1 MNDIFVGRIMSSP
14 VQTVLPET
22 PIHEAAETML
32 SHDIGSLVVV
42 DENDQPTGILTSTD
56 FVRLAAD
63 REPTDDTVVSSYMT
77 EALTT
82 ATAHDE
88 IRDAADRMMEHGVH
102 HMPVV
107 DEEEGVIG
115 ILTTTDLTAY
125 LSNDWK
131 PSPD

>member
-1 MNDIFVGRIMSSP
+1 M
-14 VQTVLPET
+14 TV
-22 PIHEAAETML
+22 
-32 SHDIGSLVVV
+32 
-42 DENDQPTGILTSTD
+42 
-56 FVRLAAD
+56 
-63 REPTDDTVVSSYMT
+63 
-77 EALTT
+77 ALTT
-82 ATAHDE
+82 APAHDE

-115 ILTTTDLTAY
+115 IVTTTDLTAY